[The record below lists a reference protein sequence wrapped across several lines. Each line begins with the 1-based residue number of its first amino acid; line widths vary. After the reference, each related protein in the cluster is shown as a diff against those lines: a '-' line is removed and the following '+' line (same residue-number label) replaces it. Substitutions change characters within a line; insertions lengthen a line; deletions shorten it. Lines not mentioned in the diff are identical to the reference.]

1 MNKVIKIMPLGDS
14 ITEGYD
20 LPGGYRTYLVPKLQ
34 EFNSEIKFIGSL
46 QDGPAELLNPDH
58 EGHSGWRIDQIHDH
72 IKTWLNINTPDI
84 ILLLIGTNDLVQNY
98 QLNNINERL
107 DNLINYIWQIVP
119 TVIIFVG
126 TIPPINEPSIN
137 QQVILFNQGMQTLV
151 NQLKQHSNQIYLV
164 DIYNTLTID
173 DLGDFVHPNQ
183 EGHQKISQAWE
194 NVLVDFL
201 QSNN

>member
-34 EFNSEIKFIGSL
+34 KFNSQIKFIGSL
-46 QDGPAELLNPDH
+46 QDGPPELLNADH

-98 QLNNINERL
+98 QLSNINQRL
-107 DNLINYIWQIVP
+107 NNLINDIWQIVP
-119 TVIIFVG
+119 AVTIFIATV
-126 TIPPINEPSIN
+126 PPINEPSIN
-137 QQVILFNQGMQTLV
+137 QQVVLFNQGMQILV
-151 NQLKQHSNQIYLV
+151 NQPQQHSNQIYLV
-164 DIYNTLTID
+164 DI
-173 DLGDFVHPNQ
+173 
-183 EGHQKISQAWE
+183 
-194 NVLVDFL
+194 
-201 QSNN
+201 

>member
-34 EFNSEIKFIGSL
+34 KFNSQIKFIGSL
-46 QDGPAELLNPDH
+46 QDGPPELLNADH

-98 QLNNINERL
+98 QLSNINERL
-107 DNLINYIWQIVP
+107 NNLINDIWQIVP
-119 TVIIFVG
+119 AVTIFIA

-137 QQVILFNQGMQTLV
+137 QPVILFNQGMQILV
-151 NQLKQHSNQIYLV
+151 NQLQQHSNQIYLV
-164 DIYNTLTID
+164 DIYNALTID

-183 EGHQKISQAWE
+183 QGHQKISQAWE
-194 NVLVDFL
+194 KVLVDFF

>member
-34 EFNSEIKFIGSL
+34 SFNSQIKFIGSL
-46 QDGPAELLNPDH
+46 QDGPPELLNADH
-58 EGHSGWRIDQIHDH
+58 EGHSGWRIDQINSN

-107 DNLINYIWQIVP
+107 NNLINDIWQIVP
-119 TVIIFVG
+119 AVTIFIA
-126 TIPPINEPSIN
+126 TIPPIKEPTIN
-137 QQVILFNQGMQTLV
+137 DQVIIFNQGMQVIV
-151 NQLKQHSNQIYLV
+151 NQRKQQGDQIHLV
-164 DIYNTLTID
+164 DIYNIMTID

-183 EGHQKISQAWE
+183 QGHQKISQAWE
-194 NVLVDFL
+194 KVLVDFL
-201 QSNN
+201 QSQN